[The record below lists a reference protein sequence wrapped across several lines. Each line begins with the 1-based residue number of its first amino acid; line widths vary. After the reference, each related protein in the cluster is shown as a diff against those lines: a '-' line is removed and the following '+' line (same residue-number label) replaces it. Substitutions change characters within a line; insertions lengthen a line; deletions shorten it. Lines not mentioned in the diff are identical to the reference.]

1 MYILIAIV
9 RIYMWVL
16 YPCLNK
22 RSNQYKL
29 NLIMLTNY
37 LLLSILKQL
46 NDGEFNFNS
55 KLDLSLL
62 HSVQVKIKFLI
73 SLSK

>member
-1 MYILIAIV
+1 MYILIPIV

-16 YPCLNK
+16 YPCFNK

-29 NLIMLTNY
+29 NLIMLTYY